1 MKTRI
6 ILFIDAVINFG
17 LGILLLIFTPGIIEF
32 LGIPSTGLNFYPNI
46 LGAVLFGIGIALLI
60 EVFKKREMNTG
71 LGLWGAIS
79 INICGGIVLAL
90 WLISGN
96 LDLPLRGMIIL
107 WVLVF
112 ILVGISLIEM
122 ILSLLPHHESH

>member
-1 MKTRI
+1 
-6 ILFIDAVINFG
+6 
-17 LGILLLIFTPGIIEF
+17 LLIFTPGIIEF